1 MDSFFFSSGNLE
13 MVQIL
18 VEKGADV
25 NSATKLGYSA
35 IHLAL
40 ENLNNGKF
48 EVLSVYVLRKL
59 FIMISIVYDIVTISK
74 EIVEILTD
82 EGAQL
87 DWKNF
92 YGFTPLHLVSKNG
105 NFERLRYKY

>member
-1 MDSFFFSSGNLE
+1 

-59 FIMISIVYDIVTISK
+59 FIMIYNC
-74 EIVEILTD
+74 L
-82 EGAQL
+82 
-87 DWKNF
+87 
-92 YGFTPLHLVSKNG
+92 
-105 NFERLRYKY
+105 